1 MGVKITID
9 SATLMNKGLEL
20 IEAYHLFALDP
31 GEIDVLVHPQS
42 IVHGLVEFRDG
53 SMIAQLGVHDMRIPI
68 AHCLA
73 WPARIQGPAARL
85 NLATIANLSFEQ
97 PDLDRFPALAVARRA
112 LAAGGAAPT
121 VLNAANEV
129 AVHEFAGHRLGF
141 TGIPALVEA
150 TLEAVE
156 RAGITA
162 EPESLEEAIAIDQA
176 GRSAAAALLPEIA
189 AKIS

>member
-1 MGVKITID
+1 
-9 SATLMNKGLEL
+9 
-20 IEAYHLFALDP
+20 
-31 GEIDVLVHPQS
+31 VLVHPQS

-73 WPARIQGPAARL
+73 WPVRIQGPAARL
-85 NLATIANLSFEQ
+85 DLAAIANLSFEK

-112 LAAGGAAPT
+112 LATGGAAPT

-129 AVHEFAGHRLGF
+129 AVGEFAGHRLGF
-141 TGIPALVEA
+141 TGIAALVEA

-162 EPESLEEAIAIDQA
+162 APETLEEAIEIDRA

-189 AKIS
+189 AKAS